1 MHRPFT
7 VLLGASLA
15 LSASTASAFARTPSP
30 QDGPDPAEV
39 RRVAEEAGLAPLSD
53 VPIPR
58 PGNLSVFLNPGARAR
73 QSLVI
78 LGKALFWDMQVGSD
92 GQACASC
99 HFHAGAD
106 NRTKN
111 QISPGLKHTD
121 PDLQEVFDPTSSGG
135 AGGPNYELTAD
146 DYPFYRLLV
155 PDERNFDERV
165 VLFETDDVVSS
176 QGVFKAQFEGLNG
189 SAADSGTPL
198 ADGTFQVGGVN
209 TRRVEPR
216 NTPTMINAVFNFAN
230 FWDGRAHNVF
240 NGASVIGPLDPDA
253 RIHVLTALGLQE
265 RKIEIPNSSLA
276 SQAVG
281 PPLSSEEMSF
291 LGRTLPEVG
300 RKLLGLRPLG
310 LQLVHPRDSVLGPLA
325 RTKLGH
331 TGNVLG
337 NPGLDTTYRALIQAA
352 FRPIYWIS
360 NEDVD
365 GFTQMEAN
373 FSLFFGLAIQAYE
386 STLVSDETP
395 FDEFMEGDDEALEP
409 EQLLGLLAFIRRID
423 STDPIFTPEIGVG
436 NCVACH
442 AGPEFTEAA
451 FTSLL
456 AESEDGEPELLEV
469 EEMPELDMGNLVV
482 GEETAFLDV
491 GFSNIGVR
499 PTTDDLG
506 RGAEVNGF
514 PLSFTRQA
522 LLGLEFAPEL
532 PECGGPDEE
541 QCPEADRV
549 AVDGTFKVPGLRN
562 VALTGPYFHNGGDAT
577 LEDVVEFYD
586 RRGNY
591 GDDNIENLER
601 NIARITLTELD
612 EDPLVEFLESLTDP
626 RVAWEMGPFDHPQL
640 FVPNGHAGDHT
651 VLDCTSG
658 IQACDDVLEIPP
670 IGRFGRAA
678 AGLEALEPFLGG
690 GEEEEEEME

>member
-1 MHRPFT
+1 MLRPFP

-15 LSASTASAFARTPSP
+15 LSAATPASAFARSPSP
-30 QDGPDPAEV
+30 QDPDPAEV
-39 RRVAEEAGLAPLSD
+39 RRVAGEAGLAPLSD

-58 PGNLSVFLNPGARAR
+58 PGNLSQFLNPGARAR
-73 QSLVI
+73 KSLVV

-92 GQACASC
+92 GQACATC

-106 NRTKN
+106 SRTKN
-111 QISPGLKHTD
+111 QISPGLKNVN
-121 PDLQEVFDPTSSGG
+121 PALQEVFDPTLSGG
-135 AGGPNYELTAD
+135 GGPNYELTLD
-146 DYPFYRLLV
+146 DYPFYLLEV

-176 QGVFKAQFEGLNG
+176 QGVFKAEFDGLNG
-189 SAADSGTPL
+189 TAADSGTPL
-198 ADGTFQVGGVN
+198 ADGAFQVNGVN

-230 FWDGRAHNVF
+230 FWDGRAHNIF
-240 NGASVIGPLDPDA
+240 NGVSVIGPLDEAA
-253 RIHVLTALGLQE
+253 RIHVLTPMGLEE
-265 RKIEIPNSSLA
+265 RAIEIPNSSLA

-281 PPLSSEEMSF
+281 PPLSGEEMSF
-291 LGRTLPEVG
+291 LDRTLPEVG

-310 LQLVHPRDSVLGPLA
+310 LQLVHPRDSELGPLS

-337 NPGLDTTYRALIQAA
+337 NPGLDTTYRALIMAA
-352 FRPIYWIS
+352 FRPIYWAS
-360 NEDVD
+360 NDDVG

-373 FSLFFGLAIQAYE
+373 FSLFLGLAIQAYE
-386 STLVSDETP
+386 STLVSDESP

-409 EQLLGLLAFIRRID
+409 EQLLGLLAFIRRLD
-423 STDPIFTPEIGVG
+423 STDPVFTAEIGVG

-451 FTSLL
+451 FTSLG
-456 AESEDGEPELLEV
+456 AESEDGELELLEA
-469 EEMPELDMGNLVV
+469 EEMPELVDGNLIV

-506 RGAEVNGF
+506 RGGEANGF

-522 LLGLEFAPEL
+522 LAGLEFAPEL
-532 PECGGPDEE
+532 PECGGLDEE
-541 QCPEADRV
+541 DCPENDRV
-549 AVDGTFKVPGLRN
+549 AVDGAFKVPGLRN

-586 RRGNY
+586 RRSNY
-591 GDDNIENLER
+591 GDDNIADLER
-601 NIARITLTELD
+601 NIARITITELD

-626 RVAWEMGPFDHPQL
+626 RVAWEMGAFDHPQL
-640 FVPNGHAGDHT
+640 FVPNGHPGDHT

-658 IQACDDVLEIPP
+658 IQACDDAFEVPP

-690 GEEEEEEME
+690 GEEEEELE

>member
-1 MHRPFT
+1 MKRSPSA
-7 VLLGASLA
+7 LLGAGLVLAVLTPEA
-15 LSASTASAFARTPSP
+15 LSSTWTV

-58 PGNLSVFLNPGARAR
+58 PGNLGEFLNPGARAR
-73 QSLVI
+73 RSLLV

-111 QISPGLKHTD
+111 QISPDLKNQD
-121 PDLQEVFDPTSSGG
+121 PNLQVVFDPTFTGG
-135 AGGPNYELTAD
+135 GGPNYELTLE

-155 PDERNFDERV
+155 TDERNFEERV

-176 QGVFKAQFEGLNG
+176 QGVSMAEFEGLSGNF
-189 SAADSGTPL
+189 ADLGEPL
-198 ADGTFQVGGVN
+198 PDDVFQVGGAN

-230 FWDGRAHNVF
+230 FWDGRAHNEF
-240 NGASVIGPLDPDA
+240 NGVSVIGPLDLDA
-253 RIHVLTALGLQE
+253 RIHVWTPGGLEE
-265 RKIEIPNSSLA
+265 RKVRIPNSSLA

-337 NPGLDTTYRALIQAA
+337 NPGLDTTYRSLIMAA
-352 FRPIYWIS
+352 FRPIYWGS
-360 NEDVD
+360 SEDVAD
-365 GFTQMEAN
+365 FTQMEAN

-409 EQLLGLLAFIRRID
+409 EQLRGLLAFIRRIN
-423 STDPIFTPEIGVG
+423 STDPLFTPDIGVG

-451 FTSLL
+451 FTSL
-456 AESEDGEPELLEV
+456 AEEDELELLEV
-469 EEMPELDMGNLVV
+469 EEMPELDGGNLIV

-514 PLSFTRQA
+514 PLSFSRQA

-532 PECGGPDEE
+532 PECGGPGQEA
-541 QCPEADRV
+541 CPEADRV

-562 VALTGPYFHNGGDAT
+562 VSLTGPFFHNGGEAT
-577 LEDVVEFYD
+577 LEGVIEFYD

-591 GDDNIENLER
+591 GDDNIADLER
-601 NIARITLTELD
+601 NIARITLNETD
-612 EDPLVEFLESLTDP
+612 EDPWSNSSS
-626 RVAWEMGPFDHPQL
+626 R
-640 FVPNGHAGDHT
+640 
-651 VLDCTSG
+651 
-658 IQACDDVLEIPP
+658 
-670 IGRFGRAA
+670 
-678 AGLEALEPFLGG
+678 
-690 GEEEEEEME
+690 

>member
-1 MHRPFT
+1 MHSRSFA
-7 VLLGASLA
+7 LAGLGV
-15 LSASTASAFARTPSP
+15 AFALLTPVPVHARSLP
-30 QDGPDPAEV
+30 QEEGPDPADV
-39 RRVAEEAGLAPLSD
+39 RRVAEEAGLASLAT

-58 PGNLSVFLNPGARAR
+58 PGNLREFLNPGSRAR
-73 QSLVI
+73 TALVV

-111 QISPGLKHTD
+111 QISPGLNNVD
-121 PDLQEVFDPTSSGG
+121 PMLQGVFDPTLSGG
-135 AGGPNYELTAD
+135 GGANYELTAE
-146 DYPFYRLLV
+146 DYPFYKLLV

-176 QGVFKAQFEGLNG
+176 QGVQRAQFTGLSG
-189 SAADSGTPL
+189 SVADLGTPL
-198 ADGTFQVGGVN
+198 ADDVFQVDGVN
-209 TRRVEPR
+209 VRRVEPR

-230 FWDGRAHNVF
+230 FWDGRAHNLF
-240 NGASVIGPLDPDA
+240 NGVSVIGPLDEAA
-253 RIHVLTALGLQE
+253 RIHVWTPEGLE
-265 RKIEIPNSSLA
+265 EVAIEIPNSSLA

-281 PPLSSEEMSF
+281 PPLSGEEMSF

-300 RKLLGLRPLG
+300 RKLLGLRPLA
-310 LQLVHPRDSVLGPLA
+310 LQLVHPRDSVLGPLS
-325 RTKLGH
+325 RTKLGR
-331 TGNVLG
+331 TGDVLG

-352 FRPIYWIS
+352 FRPIYWAAADDIG
-360 NEDVD
+360 
-365 GFTQMEAN
+365 GFTQIEAN

-386 STLVSDETP
+386 ATLVSDRAP
-395 FDEFMEGDDEALEP
+395 FDRFMEGNDNALEP
-409 EQLLGLLAFIRRID
+409 EQLRGLLAFIRRHD
-423 STDPIFTPEIGVG
+423 STDPIFTPDIGVG
-436 NCVACH
+436 QCVACH

-451 FTSLL
+451 FTSLM
-456 AESEDGEPELLEV
+456 EEGEDELELLEA
-469 EEMPELDMGNLVV
+469 EEMPELVMGELVV
-482 GEETAFLDV
+482 GDETAFLDV

-499 PTTDDLG
+499 PTPEDLG
-506 RGAEVNGF
+506 RGGTANGY

-541 QCPEADRV
+541 ACPENERV
-549 AVDGTFKVPGLRN
+549 AVDGAFKVPGLRN
-562 VALTGPYFHNGGDAT
+562 VALTGPYFHNGGEAT

-591 GDDNIENLER
+591 GDDNIAELER
-601 NIARITLTELD
+601 NMARVTLTEDD

-626 RVAWEMGPFDHPQL
+626 RVALEQGPFDHPQL
-640 FVPNGHAGDHT
+640 FVPNGHPGDH
-651 VLDCTSG
+651 LLIDCANG
-658 IQACDDVLEIPP
+658 MVACDEVLVIPP

-678 AGLEALEPFLGG
+678 AGLEELEPFLGL
-690 GEEEEEEME
+690 GEEEEEEEE

>member
-1 MHRPFT
+1 
-7 VLLGASLA
+7 LGAGLVLAVLTPEA
-15 LSASTASAFARTPSP
+15 LSSTWTV

-58 PGNLSVFLNPGARAR
+58 PGNLGEFLNPGARAR
-73 QSLVI
+73 RSLLV

-111 QISPGLKHTD
+111 QISPDLKNQD
-121 PDLQEVFDPTSSGG
+121 PNLQVVFDPTFTGG
-135 AGGPNYELTAD
+135 GGPNYELTLE

-155 PDERNFDERV
+155 TDERNFEERV

-176 QGVFKAQFEGLNG
+176 QGVSMAEFEGLSGNF
-189 SAADSGTPL
+189 ADLGEPL
-198 ADGTFQVGGVN
+198 PDDVFQVGGAN

-230 FWDGRAHNVF
+230 FWDGRAHNEF
-240 NGASVIGPLDPDA
+240 NGVSVIGPLDLDA
-253 RIHVLTALGLQE
+253 RIHVWTPGGLEE
-265 RKIEIPNSSLA
+265 RKVRIPNSSLA

-337 NPGLDTTYRALIQAA
+337 NPGLDTTYRSLIMAA
-352 FRPIYWIS
+352 FRPIYWGS
-360 NEDVD
+360 SEDVAD
-365 GFTQMEAN
+365 FTQMEAN

-409 EQLLGLLAFIRRID
+409 EQLRGLLAFIRRIN
-423 STDPIFTPEIGVG
+423 STDPLFTPDIGVG

-451 FTSLL
+451 FTSL
-456 AESEDGEPELLEV
+456 AEEDELELLEV
-469 EEMPELDMGNLVV
+469 EEMPELDGGNLIV

-514 PLSFTRQA
+514 PLSFSRQA

-532 PECGGPDEE
+532 PECGGPGQEA
-541 QCPEADRV
+541 CPEADRV

-562 VALTGPYFHNGGDAT
+562 VSLTGPFFHNGGEAT
-577 LEDVVEFYD
+577 LEGVIEFYD

-591 GDDNIENLER
+591 GDDNIADLER
-601 NIARITLTELD
+601 NIARITLNETD
-612 EDPLVEFLESLTDP
+612 EDPWSNSSS
-626 RVAWEMGPFDHPQL
+626 R
-640 FVPNGHAGDHT
+640 
-651 VLDCTSG
+651 
-658 IQACDDVLEIPP
+658 
-670 IGRFGRAA
+670 
-678 AGLEALEPFLGG
+678 
-690 GEEEEEEME
+690 